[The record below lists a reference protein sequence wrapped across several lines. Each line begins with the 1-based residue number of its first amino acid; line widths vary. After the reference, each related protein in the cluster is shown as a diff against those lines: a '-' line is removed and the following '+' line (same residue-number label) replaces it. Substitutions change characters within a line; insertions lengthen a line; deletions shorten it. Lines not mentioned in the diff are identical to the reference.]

1 MYAHF
6 ISESHAILDLNSRKE
21 ISLAVR
27 KTRYHLD
34 ILSSTKT
41 FEINNC
47 TRRRKKDKVAMLAVI
62 LHAN

>member
-41 FEINNC
+41 FEINYCVQNK
-47 TRRRKKDKVAMLAVI
+47 KKDKVALVVI

>member
-41 FEINNC
+41 YEINNFVFNI
-47 TRRRKKDKVAMLAVI
+47 KKDKVALAVI

>member
-34 ILSSTKT
+34 ILSSTMT
-41 FEINNC
+41 YEINNFVFNI
-47 TRRRKKDKVAMLAVI
+47 KKDKVALGVI

>member
-47 TRRRKKDKVAMLAVI
+47 TRRIKKDKVAKLAVI